1 MEGQKEC
8 GMCGGRGGG
17 RARCEMGSVGEG
29 DSPEQ
34 ELPPFLISTFSL
46 VNVIKCTYPMYL
58 LKVLNGMMCGKPV
71 PRVGTQ

>member
-1 MEGQKEC
+1 MVC
-8 GMCGGRGGG
+8 GVCMCV
-17 RARCEMGSVGEG
+17 CEMGSVGEG

-34 ELPPFLISTFSL
+34 ELPPFLLISTFSF

-58 LKVLNGMMCGKPV
+58 LKVLNRMMCGKPV